1 MGLSA
6 TPDQDLQLY
15 ADFRE
20 FRIWDGDV
28 VLYDSQSG
36 NTHRLLHPAGLI
48 IDALSR
54 AERLSPLALHETCSS
69 AHALDR
75 GAFEQTLTL
84 LIDLGVLAPS

>member
-1 MGLSA
+1 MRLSA
-6 TPDQDLQLY
+6 TRDQSLQLD
-15 ADFRE
+15 ADFHE

-36 NTHRLLHPAGLI
+36 NTHRVLHPAGII
-48 IDALSR
+48 IDTLNR
-54 AERLSPLALHETCSS
+54 AGQLSPAALYETCSS